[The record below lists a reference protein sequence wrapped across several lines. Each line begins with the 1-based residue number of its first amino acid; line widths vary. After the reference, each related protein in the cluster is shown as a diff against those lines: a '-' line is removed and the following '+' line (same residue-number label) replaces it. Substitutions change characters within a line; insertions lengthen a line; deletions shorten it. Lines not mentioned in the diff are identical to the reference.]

1 MRLNRLRLQ
10 NFRQHADTEIVF
22 GTGITG
28 VIGPNGSGKTTLLE
42 AIAWAIY
49 GNPAARGDKDS
60 IRNLRAKARSS
71 VRVELDFGVGAH
83 EYKVVRGLHAAELY
97 QDGQLVAN
105 SLSEVTAKLERGLGM
120 THDEFFNTYFT
131 GQKDLAVMAK
141 LTRPERAA
149 FLSRVLRYE
158 QLSIAQE
165 GIREQK
171 NALAAELHGREAGL
185 PERAALEGERAA
197 AGQRLDQARRAAGE
211 AQAARVRAQEAEA
224 REEPRWKAWV
234 QKEKRVHSLD
244 GDRRMAEQAV
254 TVAKQEC
261 ERLDREMAEAL
272 KAREQLDGLRAELEP
287 IERLK
292 REQAALEHLQ
302 REETARRADEGQLAE
317 LRRTMGVLDRRIAE
331 LAPAAT
337 ALAAVEQEARAFGE
351 RLEAAERA
359 AEEQRA
365 AWVREKEY
373 ATTRRADLLK
383 QYDEVKEQRDR
394 IEQLGPEGMCP
405 TCRRPLGSEYAEVL
419 GLLDRQMQ
427 AIVEDGKYFRQ
438 RLEQLAPPPDAVA
451 AAEAAREAL
460 VGESRRASERA
471 GELRA
476 QLEERERATA
486 QRRGLETRGRVLD
499 GMIRA
504 RPTGY
509 DPQRHDAVRAE
520 LTKLEPL
527 ALEAAMLAE
536 RAKRAEILVKE
547 AELAEQALSVHERR
561 AHELAAAVAGEQF
574 SAEAFATARERHDRT
589 ARALREAEL
598 AVAETRGELTAAEA
612 GIREVERREAE
623 RAARERQIAELKV
636 RLRLHHELDRAFGD
650 LRADLNAAMRPEI
663 AELASGFLADLTD
676 GRYEALDL
684 NEDYVLT
691 ILDEGVPK
699 PVISGGEE
707 DVVNLVLRLAI
718 SQMIAERAGQPLT
731 LLVLDEIFGSL
742 DEARRQH
749 VVGLLRRLADR
760 FPQVVLITH
769 IEQVREGLDRVIRVD
784 YDAARGTSV
793 VRDDTATLGADDAGV
808 AA

>member
-1 MRLNRLRLQ
+1 MRLHRLHLL
-10 NFRQHADTEIVF
+10 NFRQHADTDLVF
-22 GTGITG
+22 GPGITG
-28 VIGPNGSGKTTLLE
+28 IIGPNGSGKTTLLE

-49 GNPAARGDKDS
+49 GNAAARGDKDS
-60 IRNLRAKARSS
+60 IRNFRAKARSS
-71 VRVELDFGVGAH
+71 VRVELEFGVGAH

-105 SLSEVTAKLERGLGM
+105 SLTEVTAKLERGLGM
-120 THDEFFNTYFT
+120 SHDEFFNTYFT

-158 QLSIAQE
+158 QLSIAQQR
-165 GIREQK
+165 IREEK

-185 PERAALEGERAA
+185 PERATIEGERAA
-197 AGQRLDQARRAAGE
+197 AGLRLEQAQRAAAQ
-211 AQAARVRAQEAEA
+211 AQAARGAAQEADVREA
-224 REEPRWKAWV
+224 PRWKEWV
-234 QKEKRVHSLD
+234 EKEKRVHSLD

-272 KAREQLDGLRAELEP
+272 KAREQLDGLWAELEP

-292 REQAALEHLQ
+292 RELAALETLQ
-302 REETARRADEGQLAE
+302 KEETARRADEGQLAE
-317 LRRTMGVLDRRIAE
+317 LMRTMAALDRRIAE
-331 LAPAAT
+331 LAPALE
-337 ALAAVEQEARAFGE
+337 ALVGVEREAQALTE
-351 RLEAAERA
+351 RLEAAERD

-365 AWVREKEY
+365 VWVREKEY
-373 ATTRRADLLK
+373 ANTRRADLLK
-383 QYDEVKEQRDR
+383 QYDEVKEQRDK
-394 IEQLGPEGMCP
+394 IERLGPEGTCP

-419 GLLDRQMQ
+419 GILDRQMQ
-427 AIVEDGKYFRQ
+427 AIVDDGKYFRQ
-438 RLEQLAPPPDAVA
+438 RLEQLAQPPEAVA

-460 VGESRRASERA
+460 VVESRRASERA

-476 QLEERERATA
+476 QSEERDRAGA
-486 QRRGLETRGRVLD
+486 QRRGLQTRARVLD
-499 GMIRA
+499 GLIRA

-520 LTKLEPL
+520 LTKLEPV
-527 ALEAAMLAE
+527 ALEAAKLAE

-547 AELAEQALSVHERR
+547 AELAEQALSVRERR
-561 AHELAAAVAGEQF
+561 ARQLAAAVAAERF
-574 SAEAFATARERHDRT
+574 SEDAFAAARDRHDRA

-623 RAARERQIAELKV
+623 RTAREHEIAELKI

-676 GRYEALDL
+676 GRYGALDL
-684 NEDYVLT
+684 NDDYVVT
-691 ILDEGVPK
+691 IFDDGTPK

-707 DVVNLVLRLAI
+707 DVANLVLRLAI

-742 DEARRQH
+742 DESRRQH
-749 VVGLLRRLADR
+749 VIGLLRHLADR

-784 YDAARGTSV
+784 YDAAGGTSV
-793 VRDDTATLGADDAGV
+793 VRDDTATLGAADAGV

>member
-1 MRLNRLRLQ
+1 MRLHRLRLL
-10 NFRQHADTEIVF
+10 NFRQHADTDLVL
-22 GTGITG
+22 GPGITG
-28 VIGPNGSGKTTLLE
+28 IIGPNGSGKTTLLE

-49 GNPAARGDKDS
+49 GNVAARGDKDS

-71 VRVELDFGVGAH
+71 VRVEMEFGVGAH
-83 EYKVVRGLHAAELY
+83 EYKVVRGLHNAELY
-97 QDGQLVAN
+97 QDGQLIAN
-105 SLSEVTAKLERGLGM
+105 SLTEVTAKLERGLGM

-165 GIREQK
+165 RIREQR
-171 NALAAELHGREAGL
+171 NGLAAELHGREVGL
-185 PERAALEGERAA
+185 PEQAVLERERATA
-197 AGQRLDQARRAAGE
+197 AARLEQARRAAAA
-211 AQAARVRAQEAEA
+211 AQAARTRAQEVDV
-224 REEPRWKAWV
+224 REEPRWQEWV
-234 QKEKRVHSLD
+234 EKEKRVHSLD
-244 GDRRMAEQAV
+244 GDRRMAEQGV

-272 KAREQLDGLRAELEP
+272 KARDQLDGLRAELEP

-302 REETARRADEGQLAE
+302 KEETARRADEGQLAE
-317 LRRTMGVLDRRIAE
+317 LMRTIVVLDHRIAE
-331 LAPAAT
+331 LALAGD
-337 ALAAVEQEARAFGE
+337 ALAGVEREARALAE
-351 RLEAAERA
+351 RLEVAERT

-383 QYDEVKEQRDR
+383 QYDEVKEQRDK
-394 IEQLGPEGMCP
+394 IERLGPEGTCP
-405 TCRRPLGSEYAEVL
+405 TCRRL
-419 GLLDRQMQ
+419 
-427 AIVEDGKYFRQ
+427 
-438 RLEQLAPPPDAVA
+438 
-451 AAEAAREAL
+451 
-460 VGESRRASERA
+460 
-471 GELRA
+471 
-476 QLEERERATA
+476 
-486 QRRGLETRGRVLD
+486 
-499 GMIRA
+499 IRA

-520 LTKLEPL
+520 LTKLEPV
-527 ALEAAMLAE
+527 ALEAAKLAE

-561 AHELAAAVAGEQF
+561 ARELAAAVAAERF
-574 SAEAFATARERHDRT
+574 SEPAFAAARERHDRA

-623 RAARERQIAELKV
+623 RAARERQIAELKL

-650 LRADLNAAMRPEI
+650 LRAD
-663 AELASGFLADLTD
+663 
-676 GRYEALDL
+676 
-684 NEDYVLT
+684 
-691 ILDEGVPK
+691 
-699 PVISGGEE
+699 
-707 DVVNLVLRLAI
+707 LVLRLAI

-742 DEARRQH
+742 DESRRQH
-749 VVGLLRRLADR
+749 VIGLLRRLADR

-793 VRDDTATLGADDAGV
+793 VRDETATLGAADAGV